1 MIRFISAIAVTAF
14 ALISASCCCTSEPKA
29 PPLRPLPQFQEI
41 ETTTVSEVHAE
52 K

>member
-29 PPLRPLPQFQEI
+29 PPLRSLPQFQEI